1 MKLSKL
7 LKQASIDNG
16 FEVVKYL
23 TPDDYYNQM
32 KAIVG
37 LPDEDI
43 EKEWHD
49 GCRKLNKVEIELLSK
64 QFKTEYNED
73 IYGRLYRE
81 KVFKPYDSIK
91 DFWIDL
97 ADDLKLSMFIA
108 RGFVDKFKDKSLNE
122 LVEKSRFLY
131 HTGYNDVEE
140 DGYGNCVSNDIFSK
154 LGVIVSIECCLE
166 RDNIFD
172 QMYNMITA
180 LEGGVSEI
188 IVDQCYKSNYDLE
201 VYQILLKEHDGEQ
214 EVSCVKGKYSREK
227 EKLVNVKEMKKES
240 AYMTKL
246 LNNVFCL

>member
-23 TPDDYYNQM
+23 TPDDYYNQI

-91 DFWIDL
+91 DFWTDL

-131 HTGYNDVEE
+131 SSGYIEVEE
-140 DGYGNCVSNDIFSK
+140 DDIDQNVLTDIFSK
-154 LGVIVSIECCLE
+154 LGVAISIDCCTEKDNNFDLLVDTIIDDMNVSQL
-166 RDNIFD
+166 
-172 QMYNMITA
+172 
-180 LEGGVSEI
+180 I
-188 IVDQCYKSNYDLE
+188 IDQCYKSNYDLD
-201 VYQILLKEHDGEQ
+201 VYQIFLSDYNNEHAI
-214 EVSCVKGKYSREK
+214 CCIKGTYSREK
-227 EKLVNVKEMKKES
+227 EKLVNVKYMKKES

-246 LNNVFCL
+246 LNNVFFS

>member
-23 TPDDYYNQM
+23 TPDDYYNQI

-37 LPDEDI
+37 LPDKDI
-43 EKEWHD
+43 EKEWYD

-91 DFWIDL
+91 DFWTDL

-131 HTGYNDVEE
+131 SSGYIEVEE
-140 DGYGNCVSNDIFSK
+140 DDIDQNVLTDIFSK
-154 LGVIVSIECCLE
+154 LGVAISIDCCTEKDNNFDLLVDTIIEDMNVSQL
-166 RDNIFD
+166 
-172 QMYNMITA
+172 
-180 LEGGVSEI
+180 I
-188 IVDQCYKSNYDLE
+188 IDQCYKSNYDLD
-201 VYQILLKEHDGEQ
+201 VYQIFLSDYNNEHAI
-214 EVSCVKGKYSREK
+214 CCIKGTYSREK
-227 EKLVNVKEMKKES
+227 EKLVNVKYMKKES

>member
-23 TPDDYYNQM
+23 TPDDYYNQI

-37 LPDEDI
+37 LPDKDI
-43 EKEWHD
+43 EKEWYD

-131 HTGYNDVEE
+131 SSGYIEVEE
-140 DGYGNCVSNDIFSK
+140 DDIDQNVLTDIFSK
-154 LGVIVSIECCLE
+154 LGVAISIDCCTEKDNNFDLLVDTIIEDMNVSQL
-166 RDNIFD
+166 
-172 QMYNMITA
+172 
-180 LEGGVSEI
+180 I
-188 IVDQCYKSNYDLE
+188 IDQCYKSNYDLD
-201 VYQILLKEHDGEQ
+201 VYQIFLSDYNNEHAI
-214 EVSCVKGKYSREK
+214 CCIKGTYSREK
-227 EKLVNVKEMKKES
+227 EKLVNVKYMKKES

>member
-23 TPDDYYNQM
+23 TPDDYYNQI

-108 RGFVDKFKDKSLNE
+108 RGFVDKFKDKSLDE
-122 LVEKSRFLY
+122 LVEKSRFLFSS
-131 HTGYNDVEE
+131 GYTEVEE
-140 DGYGNCVSNDIFSK
+140 GEIDQNVITDIFSK
-154 LGVIVSIECCLE
+154 LGVAISIDCCTEKDNNFDLLADTIIDDMSVSGTIVE
-166 RDNIFD
+166 
-172 QMYNMITA
+172 
-180 LEGGVSEI
+180 
-188 IVDQCYKSNYDLE
+188 QCYRSNYDLD
-201 VYQILLKEHDGEQ
+201 VYQIFLSDYNNEHAI
-214 EVSCVKGKYSREK
+214 CCIKGTYSREK
-227 EKLVNVKEMKKES
+227 EKLVNVKYMKKES

-246 LNNVFCL
+246 LNDVFCL